1 MIVHRYGYS
10 RRSLLYSPAR
20 HPPPGWHRAGLR
32 QHPPSFGFG
41 SRPGS
46 GRDGHL
52 EGGRP
57 HAPAVGAFAGTEAP
71 EGSGPAVGAEE
82 DAAGPGVTIMMGTRS
97 PQDKLFAAD
106 QIYLDYVGRDSLYGY
121 LAQNRQQLFRDED
134 FAALYCA
141 DNGRTS
147 VPPSVAISILL
158 LRAYERVSFV
168 EAIERTKYDLRW
180 KVALGLEMEEV
191 PMQKSA
197 LQEFEAKL
205 VIHEMEEALL
215 KKSIEEARRAG
226 YLKSGKIRVALDTT
240 PILGK
245 GAVKDTYNLLAEGI
259 EQLACRLAEVEG
271 ERGAAWAQGQ
281 DLSRYF
287 GSSLKG
293 EAAIDWDNK
302 KQREQLLTAMVH
314 DARRLLGLAEQAQ
327 AAHPEQA
334 EMIATA
340 AALLRRLLAQDVEEK
355 PEGGCQIKPG
365 TEKDR
370 VASVHDPEM
379 RHGRKSASKRFNG
392 HKAAVAVD
400 LESQLIV
407 AVEVLAGNAGD
418 QEKARELVH
427 QSERVMAAEVVET
440 VGDCAYGGGP
450 TRRAFAEEERVLT
463 AKVPA
468 CNNGDC
474 FSKSEFAIDL
484 EKREVRCP
492 AGQTTS
498 DYRSTKQGGGGRFVF
513 AAATCQACPLRSQ
526 CVLGKG
532 PRTISIQA
540 EEGLQQ
546 QARAHNQTEAGRKI
560 LRERVVVEHR
570 IARLVQLGIRRSR
583 YFGRTKTRWQVV
595 MAAVVAN
602 LSLVMGHCKRQAE
615 AATIASAETATA
627 AKTGLLGALLVIWTR
642 VFAHPEPVWA

>member
-1 MIVHRYGYS
+1 
-10 RRSLLYSPAR
+10 
-20 HPPPGWHRAGLR
+20 
-32 QHPPSFGFG
+32 
-41 SRPGS
+41 
-46 GRDGHL
+46 
-52 EGGRP
+52 
-57 HAPAVGAFAGTEAP
+57 
-71 EGSGPAVGAEE
+71 
-82 DAAGPGVTIMMGTRS
+82 MGTRS

-134 FAALYCA
+134 FVALYCA

-168 EAIERTKYDLRW
+168 EAIERTQYDLRW

-205 VIHEMEEALL
+205 VIHEMGEALL
-215 KKSIEEARRAG
+215 QKSIAEARRAG
-226 YLKSGKIRVALDTT
+226 YLKSRKIRVALDTT

-271 ERGAAWAQGQ
+271 ESGAAWAERQ

-302 KQREQLLTAMVH
+302 KQREQLLTAMVQ

-327 AAHPEQA
+327 AAHPEQG
-334 EMIATA
+334 ETIATA
-340 AALLRRLLAQDVEEK
+340 AALLQRLLAQDVEEK

-379 RHGRKSASKRFNG
+379 RHGRKSASQRFNG

-400 LESQLIV
+400 LESQLIG

-418 QEKARELVH
+418 QEKALELVH
-427 QSERVMAAEVVET
+427 QSERVMQAEVEET

-468 CNNGDC
+468 SSNGDC
-474 FSKSEFAIDL
+474 FPKSEFAIDL
-484 EKREVRCP
+484 EKMEVRCP
-492 AGQTTS
+492 AGQTTK
-498 DYRSTKQGGGGRFVF
+498 DYRSAGEARGGRFVF
-513 AAATCQACPLRSQ
+513 AAAACQACPLRSQ
-526 CVLGKG
+526 CVRGKG
-532 PRTISIQA
+532 PRTITIQA

-546 QARAHNQTEAGRKI
+546 RARAHNQTEAGRQS

-570 IARLVQLGIRRSR
+570 IARLVQLGIRQSR
-583 YFGRTKTRWQVV
+583 YFGRTKTCLQVV

-602 LSLVMGHCKRQAE
+602 LSLVLGYRKRQAE
-615 AATIASAETATA
+615 PAAIPSAEAATA
-627 AKTGLLGALLVIWTR
+627 AKTGLLGALLVVWTR
-642 VFAHPEPVWA
+642 FFTRPEPAWA

>member
-1 MIVHRYGYS
+1 
-10 RRSLLYSPAR
+10 
-20 HPPPGWHRAGLR
+20 
-32 QHPPSFGFG
+32 
-41 SRPGS
+41 
-46 GRDGHL
+46 
-52 EGGRP
+52 
-57 HAPAVGAFAGTEAP
+57 
-71 EGSGPAVGAEE
+71 
-82 DAAGPGVTIMMGTRS
+82 MMGTRS
-97 PQDKLFAAD
+97 PQDKLFAAE

-134 FAALYCA
+134 FAALYCLK
-141 DNGRTS
+141 NGRTS
-147 VPPSVAISILL
+147 VPPSLAISLLL
-158 LRAYERVSFV
+158 LRAVEKVSFA
-168 EAIERTKYDLRW
+168 EAIERSKYDLRW

-205 VIHEMEEALL
+205 VLLEMGEGLL
-215 KKSIEEARRAG
+215 QKSLAEARRAG
-226 YLKSGKIRVALDTT
+226 YLKNRKLRVALDTT

-271 ERGAAWAQGQ
+271 ERVAAWAEGQGFN
-281 DLSRYF
+281 RYF

-293 EAAIDWDNK
+293 EAAIDWNDK
-302 KQREQLLTAMVH
+302 AQREQLLTAIVQ
-314 DARRLLGLAEQAQ
+314 DARRLLGLAEQGKAAHAEQ
-327 AAHPEQA
+327 AAA
-334 EMIATA
+334 IAAA
-340 AALLRRLLAQDVEEK
+340 AALLERLLAQDVEEK

-370 VASVHDPEM
+370 LASVHDPEM
-379 RHGRKSASKRFNG
+379 RHGHKSASQRFNG
-392 HKAAVAVD
+392 HKAAIAVD
-400 LESQLIV
+400 IESQLIV

-418 QEKARELVH
+418 QEKALELVQ
-427 QSERVMAAEVVET
+427 QSERVTGAEVEET

-450 TRRAFAEEERVLT
+450 TRRAFADEERVLT
-463 AKVPA
+463 AKVSA
-468 CNNGDC
+468 CNNRDC

-498 DYRSTKQGGGGRFVF
+498 DYRAAKEGGGGRFVF
-513 AAATCQACPLRSQ
+513 TAATCQACPLRSQ
-526 CVLGKG
+526 CVQGKG

-546 QARAHNQTEAGRKI
+546 QARAHNQTEAGRTS

-602 LSLVMGHCKRQAE
+602 LSLVMGHCRRQAE
-615 AATIASAETATA
+615 AAGAVSAEA
-627 AKTGLLGALLVIWTR
+627 AAAPQNGLLGTLLVFCSR
-642 VFAHPEPVWA
+642 LFARSEPAWA

>member
-1 MIVHRYGYS
+1 
-10 RRSLLYSPAR
+10 
-20 HPPPGWHRAGLR
+20 
-32 QHPPSFGFG
+32 
-41 SRPGS
+41 
-46 GRDGHL
+46 
-52 EGGRP
+52 
-57 HAPAVGAFAGTEAP
+57 
-71 EGSGPAVGAEE
+71 
-82 DAAGPGVTIMMGTRS
+82 
-97 PQDKLFAAD
+97 
-106 QIYLDYVGRDSLYGY
+106 
-121 LAQNRQQLFRDED
+121 
-134 FAALYCA
+134 
-141 DNGRTS
+141 
-147 VPPSVAISILL
+147 
-158 LRAYERVSFV
+158 VSFA
-168 EAIERTKYDLRW
+168 EAIERSKYDLRW

-205 VIHEMEEALL
+205 VLLEMGEGLL
-215 KKSIEEARRAG
+215 QKSIAEARRAG
-226 YLKSGKIRVALDTT
+226 YLKKGKLRVALDTT

-271 ERGAAWAQGQ
+271 ESGAGWAEGQGCN
-281 DLSRYF
+281 RYF

-293 EAAIDWDNK
+293 EAAIDWNDK
-302 KQREQLLTAMVH
+302 AQREQLLTAIVQ
-314 DARRLLGLAEQAQ
+314 DARRLLGLAEQAK
-327 AAHPEQA
+327 AAHAEQA
-334 EMIATA
+334 EAITAA
-340 AALLRRLLAQDVEEK
+340 AALLERLLAQDVEDK
-355 PEGGCQIKPG
+355 PEGGCQIKQG
-365 TEKDR
+365 TDKDR
-370 VASVHDPEM
+370 LASVHDPEM
-379 RHGRKSASKRFNG
+379 RHGHKSASKRFNG

-400 LESQLIV
+400 MESQLIV

-418 QEKARELVH
+418 QEKALELVQ
-427 QSERVMAAEVVET
+427 QSERVTGAEVEET

-450 TRRAFAEEERVLT
+450 TRRAFADEERVLT

-492 AGQTTS
+492 AGQTTN
-498 DYRSTKQGGGGRFVF
+498 DYRFAKEGGGGRFVF

-546 QARAHNQTEAGRKI
+546 QARAHNQTEAGRKS

-602 LSLVMGHCKRQAE
+602 LSLVMGHCRRQAE
-615 AATIASAETATA
+615 AAGALSAEAAATLQN
-627 AKTGLLGALLVIWTR
+627 GLLGALLAGSSR
-642 VFAHPEPVWA
+642 LFARSEPAWA